1 MFAFVLLRSSWWL
14 RMDVLQLSQ
23 THFVLHMK
31 VPFCMFDVLRAL
43 GLAGGSS
50 GWWNP
55 WATNSWSKSWEII
68 HKKSAAEQ
76 SWGWTTR
83 EKTPISPG
91 AGVTEPHNTQN
102 KPLPEVSEDPEELVE
117 FTEGTDSSASHAAMP
132 GHAKK
137 SILQRILRSLC
148 SAARRL
154 ELMLCSG
161 M

>member
-68 HKKSAAEQ
+68 HKNLLLSRAGDGQPGKKLQFHLVLVSQ
-76 SWGWTTR
+76 SHTTPR
-83 EKTPISPG
+83 INHCQKCQG
-91 AGVTEPHNTQN
+91 
-102 KPLPEVSEDPEELVE
+102 
-117 FTEGTDSSASHAAMP
+117 
-132 GHAKK
+132 
-137 SILQRILRSLC
+137 ILRSWWSLQKALTALPVMQPC
-148 SAARRL
+148 QAMPKKAFCKGSCAPSALQLAD
-154 ELMLCSG
+154 
-161 M
+161 